1 MKCMRTN
8 PSAGAREESAAGVTC
23 VDVMTFSAAQIELA
37 DTF

>member
-1 MKCMRTN
+1 VRTN
-8 PSAGAREESAAGVTC
+8 LPVGVKEESAAGVTC